1 MTDTTKINHAI
12 QSFSDWSF
20 PWKFIENIVADA
32 ELGPFEKNL
41 AQAVWAE
48 AFNVK
53 YWRSEELAECIDQT
67 EIGLARKY
75 PWLSKQSCQNLAR
88 AVSYQRK

>member
-1 MTDTTKINHAI
+1 MTDTTKINLAI
-12 QSFSDWSF
+12 QAFSDWSF
-20 PWKFIENIVADA
+20 PWKFMENIVAEA

-48 AFNVK
+48 AFNDK
-53 YWRSEELAECIDQT
+53 YWRSEELAECTQLT

-75 PWLSKQSCQNLAR
+75 PWLSTKSCENLAR
-88 AVSYQRK
+88 ATSYQRK

>member
-1 MTDTTKINHAI
+1 MTNTAKINEAI

-20 PWKFIENIVADA
+20 PWKFMENVVVDA
-32 ELGPFEKNL
+32 KLGPFEKNL

-53 YWRSEELAECIDQT
+53 YWRSEELTKCIEQT

-75 PWLSKQSCQNLAR
+75 AWLSEQACKNLAR
-88 AVSYQRK
+88 AASYERS